1 MNTIYF
7 FGTHEFAAAILE
19 AVIKSG
25 FFNIAGVVTMPD
37 KPAGRHQE
45 IQKSAV
51 KIVAEKYGLKID
63 QPETLKNWKHPV
75 SNFQCNL
82 VVDYGKIIPNSI
94 INLPPLGTINIHPS
108 LLPKYRGASPIQ
120 TALINGESQ
129 TGITIMKI
137 DTEMDHGPIIIQ
149 KIVKIEPKDTYKELY
164 ARLAI
169 EAGALLIQTLPD
181 YLNGKIQP
189 VEQDHK
195 QATFTKMLIR
205 EDGKID
211 FAKSAS
217 EIFNLYRGLTPWPG
231 IFSLWNGRRLKLLK
245 IQKNNKDIT
254 AGKVVVENK
263 KIFIGCGNGSITV
276 QELQL
281 EGKKTT
287 LAEIFLNGYPNFNG
301 SQLS

>member
-1 MNTIYF
+1 
-7 FGTHEFAAAILE
+7 
-19 AVIKSG
+19 
-25 FFNIAGVVTMPD
+25 
-37 KPAGRHQE
+37 
-45 IQKSAV
+45 
-51 KIVAEKYGLKID
+51 
-63 QPETLKNWKHPV
+63 
-75 SNFQCNL
+75 
-82 VVDYGKIIPNSI
+82 
-94 INLPPLGTINIHPS
+94 
-108 LLPKYRGASPIQ
+108 
-120 TALINGESQ
+120 
-129 TGITIMKI
+129 MKI